1 MQGKSEKNAPP
12 DRVTGRGRG
21 RVIGAPGNRGTRKG
35 NGKEEGKS
43 YQGAASASAQLLSRY
58 DVEQDALIWRSYGPN

>member
-1 MQGKSEKNAPP
+1 MLGEAKGEYAGNAPP

-43 YQGAASASAQLLSRY
+43 YQGAASASAQLLSR
-58 DVEQDALIWRSYGPN
+58 